1 MSSNKRRHSG
11 ADIRAKATNGNIRAT
26 WTLTN
31 PNTTVNDVTD
41 GGAKLNK
48 DNMGSYVKW
57 SLWRKCTPVSENY
70 VIHNGITYPT
80 DEPED
85 YKLVG
90 LIEKITKTG
99 TGQVYAVTTSMR
111 GVIHVPVKFFT
122 KNMYDNCQHPLWGK
136 VYEYINFGTD
146 AFGTTTDGTFTP
158 GNKGPTTQKLVRVF
172 FRI

>member
-26 WTLTN
+26 WTLTKI
-31 PNTTVNDVTD
+31 NTRVNDVTD
-41 GGAKLNK
+41 GDAKL
-48 DNMGSYVKW
+48 DEDLLPYVKW
-57 SLWRKCTPVSENY
+57 SLWRKCTPVSEDY

-99 TGQVYAVTTSMR
+99 TGHVYAVTTSMR

-122 KNMYDNCQHPLWGK
+122 KDMYDNCQHPLWGK
-136 VYEYINFGTD
+136 VYEYIHFTD
-146 AFGTTTDGTFTP
+146 EHAFGTTTDGTFTP